1 MVNNHG
7 DGFSSPKDRVV
18 GPLPS
23 KCPPLLAEI
32 NGGYESLTIPGMI
45 LQVRTP
51 SNLPP
56 PKKKTNSEGVG
67 GQQKNLKFDL
77 G

>member
-56 PKKKTNSEGVG
+56 PKKKQTA
-67 GQQKNLKFDL
+67 KAL
-77 G
+77 GDNKKT